1 MSTQLDTA
9 HPSAASSWVG
19 VNRTPGV
26 EPRSHTGPSTVQAE
40 CKREDVSDNV
50 FRLLALTLARH
61 VLSAFVT
68 SHFLLT
74 THLIRWVLLL
84 FPL

>member
-1 MSTQLDTA
+1 M
-9 HPSAASSWVG
+9 
-19 VNRTPGV
+19 
-26 EPRSHTGPSTVQAE
+26 VQAE